1 MLHFDA
7 GVIELFSRV
16 RLFFLR
22 PSTLG
27 LFGVPFFSFFFLSD
41 MKVLGVPQS
50 QIEKRFSML
59 QPSPPNPTGRRRVA
73 RGRSVFEKVLGGL
86 ENAS

>member
-1 MLHFDA
+1 LMPGLSNYFRVFGCSFFGQA
-7 GVIELFSRV
+7 LSVFSE
-16 RLFFLR
+16 F
-22 PSTLG
+22 
-27 LFGVPFFSFFFLSD
+27 PFSLFFFLSD
-41 MKVLGVPQS
+41 MKVLGVPQT

-59 QPSPPNPTGRRRVA
+59 QPFPPNPTGRRRVA